1 MARVQ
6 TMVQL
11 SDELVRLLDGEA
23 ARRGLSRSALV
34 RNLLEESLADA
45 RQAAIGRQIVEG
57 YRRIP
62 PATPDEW
69 GDLAAMTDQASGDLL
84 HRLDHEERAAGRGPW

>member
-6 TMVQL
+6 TIVQL
-11 SDELVRLLDGEA
+11 NTDLLELLDQEA
-23 ARRGLSRSALV
+23 ARRGVSRSALV
-34 RNLLEESLADA
+34 RSALEELLRDEREAVIS
-45 RQAAIGRQIVEG
+45 RQIVEG

-69 GDLAAMTDQASGDLL
+69 GNLEATSEQATGDLL
-84 HRLDHEERAAGRGPW
+84 RRLDSEERRQGHEPW

>member
-11 SDELVRLLDGEA
+11 SEDLVELLDREA
-23 ARRGLSRSALV
+23 ARRGVSRSALIRGV
-34 RNLLEESLADA
+34 LEESLADELEA
-45 RQAAIGRQIVEG
+45 SVGRRIAEG

-69 GDLAAMTDQASGDLL
+69 GDLARLTDTAASDTL
-84 HRLDHEERAAGRGPW
+84 HRLDAEEQASGHPPW